1 MDVVVVEDYWQFDFA
16 VVAVVVA
23 AAAAATSIARFR
35 TRK

>member
-16 VVAVVVA
+16 VAVVVA